1 MNTNYPFIALFLIIS
16 FISFQCEKMPTTIPV
31 NGSVSAVF
39 ETEPVGDSDD
49 TADDPCVWVHPSNP
63 SLSVII
69 GTDKHEN
76 SPGLRVYDLDGTQ
89 IDVTSNEKA
98 NNVDIRYGMN
108 LGGKTLDIITTGLR
122 VSNTLGIYTID
133 PDSRLLSSVASR
145 AIKLGIEVYGS
156 CMYKNNKTK
165 EFYAIVNDK
174 KGNVEQY
181 RLFDDGSGLVDAE
194 LVRTLKLPGQ
204 LEGCVA
210 DDILGHLYIG
220 EEESGIWKFDAD
232 PSGSKEGVV
241 IDTIGPHI
249 AADIEGLTLYYASE
263 TDGYLIA
270 SSQGDDTYTIYSRG
284 DINNFIGRFSVVD
297 SETIDG
303 TSSTDGIDVCN
314 MGLGGKLSD
323 GIFIV
328 QDDVND
334 VGNQNF
340 KIISWGEIASIF
352 NPPLEINSGYD
363 LRD

>member
-1 MNTNYPFIALFLIIS
+1 MMKIAKLVLIALFAL
-16 FISFQCEKMPTTIPV
+16 QCEKKPNTIPV

-39 ETEPVGDSDD
+39 ETDPVGDSDD
-49 TADDPCVWVHPSNP
+49 TADEPCVWVHPGDP

-76 SPGLRVYDLDGTQ
+76 SPGLRVYDLNGAQ

-98 NNVDIRYGMN
+98 NNVDIRYGME
-108 LGGKTLDIITTGLR
+108 LGGKKLDVITTGLR
-122 VSNTLGIYTID
+122 ISNTLGIYTID

-156 CMYKNNKTK
+156 CMYKNHKTK

-174 KGNVEQY
+174 NGNVEQY
-181 RLFDDGSGLVDAE
+181 RLFDNGSGLVDAE

-232 PSGSKEGVV
+232 PNRSKEGVLV
-241 IDTIGPHI
+241 DTIGPHI
-249 AADIEGLTLYYASE
+249 AADVEGLTLYYAGE
-263 TDGYLIA
+263 IDGYLIA
-270 SSQGDDTYTIYSRG
+270 SSQGDNTYTIYSRG
-284 DINNFIGRFSVVD
+284 DVNNFIGRFSVVD
-297 SETIDG
+297 SKTIDG

-352 NPPLEINSGYD
+352 NPPLKINSGYD
-363 LRD
+363 LRN